1 MIRKTLQ
8 MGDPRLKATNQKVA
22 DITDPKVKQII
33 EDLVETMRAN
43 GLVGIAAP
51 QIGENYKIFVTEP
64 RETPTRPI
72 DQADE
77 LRVYINPEI
86 TVYSKEEVVIYEGCG
101 SVAKGTLFGPV
112 KRSREITIQA
122 QGEDGTRFELTADGL
137 LSRVIQHE
145 YDHLSGIEFT
155 EKILDYKKM
164 VDLEFYKR
172 DIRNSPGQ
180 KQVSMITKKEV
191 RVLDQK

>member
-1 MIRKTLQ
+1 MNKETLQ
-8 MGDPRLKATNQKVA
+8 MGDPRLKATNQEVA
-22 DITDPKVKQII
+22 EINDPKVKQII

-43 GLVGIAAP
+43 GLVGMAAP
-51 QIGENYKIFVTEP
+51 QIGENYEIFVTEP
-64 RETPTRPI
+64 RKTATRPI

-86 TVYSKEEVVIYEGCG
+86 TVFSKEEVVIYEGCG

-112 KRSREITIQA
+112 KRPREITIQA
-122 QGEDGTRFELTADGL
+122 QGKDGTRFELTADGL

-155 EKILDYKKM
+155 EKILDYRKM

-172 DIRNSPGQ
+172 DIRNSPEQ
-180 KQVSMITKKEV
+180 IQVSMITKKEV
-191 RVLDQK
+191 RVLD

>member
-1 MIRKTLQ
+1 MIKETLQ
-8 MGDPRLKATNQKVA
+8 MGDPRLKATNQEVA
-22 DITDPKVKQII
+22 DITDQKVKQII

-43 GLVGIAAP
+43 GLVGMAAP

-64 RETPTRPI
+64 RETPTRPT

-86 TVYSKEEVVIYEGCG
+86 IVYSKEEVVIYEGCG

-112 KRSREITIQA
+112 QRPREIVIQA
-122 QGEDGTRFELTADGL
+122 QSNDGTRIELTADGL

-145 YDHLSGIEFT
+145 YDHLLGIEFT
-155 EKILDYKKM
+155 EKILDYRKM

-172 DIRNSPGQ
+172 DIRDSLEQ
-180 KQVSMITKKEV
+180 KKASMTTKKEV
-191 RVLDQK
+191 RVLG